1 MSDPIPQ
8 SIRNTMN
15 TMAGPTV
22 YTTNNTSGVY
32 VNPISSGS
40 SGQYLYSNGTG
51 PAWND
56 TITIAN
62 NNHHHTLKVQ
72 GDAEFEG
79 DIKLNGKSLDKTL
92 AKLEERLAIL
102 HPNERLEEKWEKLK
116 ELRKQYM
123 ELEADILEKE
133 KIMEILKR

>member
-1 MSDPIPQ
+1 MSYSIPQ
-8 SIRNTMN
+8 NIINTMQH
-15 TMAGPTV
+15 PV
-22 YTTNNTSGVY
+22 FTTNNTG
-32 VNPISSGS
+32 PISVSGAGS
-40 SGQYLYSNGTG
+40 ARQFMYSNGTTTT
-51 PAWND
+51 WSDD

-62 NNHHHTLKVQ
+62 INPGSGTLSVK

-79 DIKLNGKSLDKTL
+79 DIKVKGKSLNDTL

-116 ELRKQYM
+116 ELRKQYQ

-133 KIMEILKR
+133 KIVEILKR

>member
-1 MSDPIPQ
+1 MFDRFQRTTMS
-8 SIRNTMN
+8 S
-15 TMAGPTV
+15 PTIV
-22 YTTNNTSGVY
+22 TTNNTGTL
-32 VNPISSGS
+32 PISSGS
-40 SGQYLYSNGTG
+40 SGQYLYPNGTG

-79 DIKLNGKSLDKTL
+79 DIKLNGKSLNDTL
-92 AKLEERLAIL
+92 SKLEERLAIL
-102 HPNERLEEKWEKLK
+102 HPNERLEEKWVKLK
-116 ELRKQYM
+116 ELRKQYQ

>member
-1 MSDPIPQ
+1 MSYPIPQ
-8 SIRNTMN
+8 NTMN
-15 TMAGPTV
+15 TMATPTV

-56 TITIAN
+56 TITIST
-62 NNHHHTLKVQ
+62 HQTPTTLQVK
-72 GDAEFEG
+72 GDADFEG
-79 DIKLNGKSLDKTL
+79 EVKIKGINIGDTL

-102 HPNERLEEKWEKLK
+102 HPNEKLEEKWEKLK
-116 ELRKQYM
+116 ELRKQYQ

>member
-1 MSDPIPQ
+1 MSY
-8 SIRNTMN
+8 SHT
-15 TMAGPTV
+15 TMASPTV
-22 YTTNNTSGVY
+22 VTTNNTSGVY
-32 VNPISSGS
+32 ITPSVGVGGP
-40 SGQYLYSNGTG
+40 GQYLYSNGTG

-56 TITIAN
+56 TITITN

-79 DIKLNGKSLDKTL
+79 DIKLNGKSLNDTL
-92 AKLEERLAIL
+92 SKLEERLAIL
-102 HPNERLEEKWEKLK
+102 HPNERLEEKWGKLK

-123 ELEADILEKE
+123 ELETDILEKE